1 MKKLIIALGLI
12 FILAAT
18 TVPSWGK
25 DKPIYVC
32 YLEKKHQAR
41 VVKKT
46 KDCKRPEMAI
56 ALNQIEPNTA
66 ADQDISKRAQE
77 VARKYPTW
85 PQSSMFEGVGGG
97 YVGGANGTSP

>member
-1 MKKLIIALGLI
+1 MKKLITAFAII
-12 FILAAT
+12 SILAAT

-32 YLEKKHQAR
+32 YLEKKQQAR

-46 KDCKRPEMAI
+46 KDCKKPEMAI
-56 ALNQIEPNTA
+56 ALNEIEPNTA
-66 ADQDISKRAQE
+66 TDQEISERAQE

-85 PQSSMFEGVGGG
+85 LQTSIFQNVSGGIR
-97 YVGGANGTSP
+97 TSP

>member
-1 MKKLIIALGLI
+1 MKKLMIALGLV

-18 TVPSWGK
+18 TFPSWAK
-25 DKPIYVC
+25 DKLIYVC
-32 YLEKKHQAR
+32 YLEKKQHAR
-41 VVKKT
+41 IVNKT

-56 ALNQIEPNTA
+56 ALNKIEPNTA
-66 ADQDISKRAQE
+66 ADQEISERAQE

-85 PQSSMFEGVGGG
+85 PQSSMFTGMGGG

>member
-1 MKKLIIALGLI
+1 MKKLITAFAII
-12 FILAAT
+12 SILAAT
-18 TVPSWGK
+18 TFPSWAK

-32 YLEKKHQAR
+32 YLEKKQQVR
-41 VVKKT
+41 IVNKT

-85 PQSSMFEGVGGG
+85 PQSSMFTGGS
-97 YVGGANGTSP
+97 GANRTSP

>member
-18 TVPSWGK
+18 TFPSWAK
-25 DKPIYVC
+25 DKLIYVC
-32 YLEKKHQAR
+32 YLEKKQRAR
-41 VVKKT
+41 VVNKT

-56 ALNQIEPNTA
+56 ALNKAEQNTA
-66 ADQDISKRAQE
+66 ADQDIAKRAQE

-85 PQSSMFEGVGGG
+85 PPSSMFEGVGGG

>member
-1 MKKLIIALGLI
+1 MKKLMIALGLI

-18 TVPSWGK
+18 TAPSWAK

-32 YLEKKHQAR
+32 YLEKKQQAR

-46 KDCKRPEMAI
+46 KDCKKSEMAI
-56 ALNQIEPNTA
+56 ALNKIEPNTA
-66 ADQDISKRAQE
+66 GDQDLSKRARE

-85 PQSSMFEGVGGG
+85 PQSSMFTGGSG
-97 YVGGANGTSP
+97 TNKTSP

>member
-18 TVPSWGK
+18 TFPSWAK

-46 KDCKRPEMAI
+46 KDCKQPEMAI
-56 ALNQIEPNTA
+56 ALNKIEPNTA
-66 ADQDISKRAQE
+66 GDQDISKRARE

-85 PQSSMFEGVGGG
+85 LQDSMFGGG
-97 YVGGANGTSP
+97 GSLLGSPD